1 MQSSQNINSNKNNFD
16 EFPLYDELTKKVM
29 DKQNP
34 IMSDVWRESMATLFN
49 NLISYLTQG
58 GILLPQLTTLQRDN
72 LINIQ
77 NGQMIYNTDLGSA
90 QYFKAGTWTSF

>member
-1 MQSSQNINSNKNNFD
+1 MMSTTNANKNDFD
-16 EFPLYDELTKKVM
+16 EFPLYDELTKK
-29 DKQNP
+29 DQSKLNY

-58 GILLPQLTTLQRDN
+58 GILLPQLTSVQRDA
-72 LINIQ
+72 LINPQ
-77 NGQMIYNTDLGSA
+77 NGQMIYNVTIDSA